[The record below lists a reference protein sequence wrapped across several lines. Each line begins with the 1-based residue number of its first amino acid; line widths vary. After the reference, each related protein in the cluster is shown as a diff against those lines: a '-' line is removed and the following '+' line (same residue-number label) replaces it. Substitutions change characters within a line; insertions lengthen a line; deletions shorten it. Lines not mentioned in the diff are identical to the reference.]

1 MNARYVARQPIFDR
15 AMVVVGY
22 ELLYRAR
29 ASGPADVGDDDSA
42 TFSVLYGTLIE
53 LGLDSAVD
61 QARAWIN
68 VTPQLLADGGHR
80 IIDPSRVVLEL
91 LETAE
96 PSPRLIQL
104 MRDLTAEGY
113 TLALDDFVL
122 GDGRD
127 ELLDLVT
134 IVKLELPAI
143 PAGELAA
150 HIAAVRRPGM
160 TVLVEKVETV
170 AQYAEA
176 LAGGADLF
184 QGFFFTRPQVL
195 STQSIPV
202 GLQAVFA
209 VLAKVNDPHVGLAE
223 LSNLVA
229 TDVTLAQKVMQS
241 VNSGFVALHQR
252 VDSVHQAVVLL
263 GAEGVRQL
271 VTLLV
276 MADATGKPDE
286 LSRQALVRGEMSAEL
301 MGAGGSGVSRA
312 DLEAAFTVG
321 LMSTLDAFTDTPL
334 AEIAARLSLTDH
346 LYDALVHHQGAL
358 GQALMTTLDY
368 ERDALDDDASDA
380 AMAAYV
386 AAVRRADLRW
396 ASVTRH

>member
-1 MNARYVARQPIFDR
+1 MALRYVARQPIFDR
-15 AMVVVGY
+15 ALKVVGY
-22 ELLYRAR
+22 ELLYRTR
-29 ASGPADVGDDDSA
+29 PTGPATVTDDDVA
-42 TFSVLYGTLIE
+42 TFSVLYEALVD
-53 LGLDSAVD
+53 LGLESTVQ
-61 QARAWIN
+61 QARAWVN
-68 VTPQLLADGGHR
+68 VSSALLAGGGHR
-80 IIDPSRVVLEL
+80 LIGADRVVLEL
-91 LETAE
+91 LEGTTPTPELA
-96 PSPRLIQL
+96 
-104 MRDLTAEGY
+104 DLVRTVRGEGY
-113 TLALDDFVL
+113 VVALDDFVV

-127 ELLDLVT
+127 ELLDLVDV
-134 IVKLELPAI
+134 VKLELPAI
-143 PAGELAA
+143 PAGRLSE
-150 HIAAVRRPGM
+150 HVAAVRRPGV

-170 AQYAEA
+170 EQLSEA
-176 LAGGADLF
+176 MAAGADLF

-223 LSNLVA
+223 LSTLVA

-286 LSRQALVRGEMSAEL
+286 LSRQALIRGEMSAEL
-301 MGAGGSGVSRA
+301 MGAGGSGISRA

-346 LYDALVHHQGAL
+346 LYDALVHHQGPL
-358 GQALMTTLDY
+358 GQALMTTLAY